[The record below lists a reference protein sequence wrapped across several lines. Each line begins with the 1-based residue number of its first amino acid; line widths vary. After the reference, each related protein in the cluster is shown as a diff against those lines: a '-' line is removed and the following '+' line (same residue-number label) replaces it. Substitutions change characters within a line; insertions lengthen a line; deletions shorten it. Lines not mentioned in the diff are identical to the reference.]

1 MFATDAPV
9 VFAPDADTAEE
20 ERAAAEVHRRSHD
33 AEALAR
39 AAVQGAGERPP
50 PLVLSGRAA
59 SLAPY

>member
-50 PLVLSGRAA
+50 LVLSGRAA